1 MQHSAVATMALTMND
16 LIHYDFRIDVWK
28 PETLPM
34 AKLAKYLAKL
44 SIMFGDENQVHFL
57 KVRKGSAIPEIA
69 VEYEAAPKVEARLR
83 LVGTLDAPPDL
94 VKANQEMNRMLREDN
109 ASATLKI
116 KGGSVILNFPGKK
129 TPLAEEVV
137 VHEQGDLDGV
147 VIRVGGKDDSVP
159 VWIEGEGKAIYQCQ
173 TNRDIARQLATYL
186 FDKPVRVVGNGKWC
200 RTPESKWELE
210 KFEIKSFE
218 ALDDAPLEQLINELR
233 AVEGNRWNE
242 MDDPQAELRKLRGD

>member
-1 MQHSAVATMALTMND
+1 MVMDEQ
-16 LIHYDFRIDVWK
+16 IHYDFRIDAWK

-34 AKLAKYLAKL
+34 ARLAEYLAKL
-44 SIMFGDENQVHFL
+44 STMFGHKEHVHFL

-69 VEYEAAPKVEARLR
+69 VDYEAAPKVEARLR
-83 LVGTLDAPPDL
+83 LVGTLDAPQEL
-94 VKANQEMNRMLREDN
+94 ERANQEVNRMLRVDN

-116 KGGSVILNFPGKK
+116 KHGENVLVFPGKK

-159 VWIEGEGKAIYQCQ
+159 VWIEGEGKVIYKCWA
-173 TNRDIARQLATYL
+173 NRDMARQLAAYL
-186 FDKPVRVVGNGKWC
+186 FDRPVRVTGSGEWC
-200 RTPESKWELE
+200 RTPERRWELVDF
-210 KFEIKSFE
+210 KIKSFE
-218 ALDDAPLEQLINELR
+218 ILDVSPLEKVINDLQQI
-233 AVEGNRWNE
+233 EGNLWNE

>member
-1 MQHSAVATMALTMND
+1 MD
-16 LIHYDFRIDVWK
+16 EPIHYDFRIDAWK

-34 AKLAKYLAKL
+34 ARLAEYLAKL
-44 SIMFGDENQVHFL
+44 STMFGHKEHVHFL

-69 VEYEAAPKVEARLR
+69 VDYEAAPKVEARLR
-83 LVGTLDAPPDL
+83 LAGTPDAPQEL
-94 VKANQEMNRMLREDN
+94 ERANQEVNRMLRVDN

-116 KGGSVILNFPGKK
+116 KHGENVLVFPGKK

-159 VWIEGEGKAIYQCQ
+159 VWIEGESKVIYKCWA
-173 TNRDIARQLATYL
+173 NRDMARQLAAYL
-186 FDKPVRVVGNGKWC
+186 FDRPVRVTGSGEWC
-200 RTPESKWELE
+200 RTPERRWELVDF
-210 KFEIKSFE
+210 KIKSFE
-218 ALDDAPLEQLINELR
+218 ILDVSPLEKVINDLR
-233 AVEGNRWNE
+233 QIEGNLWNE

>member
-1 MQHSAVATMALTMND
+1 MVMD
-16 LIHYDFRIDVWK
+16 EPIHYDFRIDAWK

-34 AKLAKYLAKL
+34 ARLAEYLAKL
-44 SIMFGDENQVHFL
+44 STMFGHKEHVHFL

-69 VEYEAAPKVEARLR
+69 VDYEAAPKVEARLR
-83 LVGTLDAPPDL
+83 LVGTPDAPQEL
-94 VKANQEMNRMLREDN
+94 ERANQEVNRMLRVDN

-116 KGGSVILNFPGKK
+116 KHGENVLVFPGKK

-159 VWIEGEGKAIYQCQ
+159 VWIEGEGKVIYKCWA
-173 TNRDIARQLATYL
+173 NRDMARQLAAYL
-186 FDKPVRVVGNGKWC
+186 FDRPVRVTGSGEWC
-200 RTPESKWELE
+200 RTPERRWELVDF
-210 KFEIKSFE
+210 KIKSFE
-218 ALDDAPLEQLINELR
+218 ILDVSPLEKVINDLR
-233 AVEGNRWNE
+233 QIEGNLWNE

>member
-1 MQHSAVATMALTMND
+1 MVMD
-16 LIHYDFRIDVWK
+16 EPIHYDFRIDAWK

-34 AKLAKYLAKL
+34 ARLAEYLAKL
-44 SIMFGDENQVHFL
+44 STMFGHKEHVHFL

-69 VEYEAAPKVEARLR
+69 VDYEAAPKVEARLR
-83 LVGTLDAPPDL
+83 LVGTPDAPQEL
-94 VKANQEMNRMLREDN
+94 ERANQEVNRMLRVDN

-116 KGGSVILNFPGKK
+116 KHGENVLVFPGKK

-159 VWIEGEGKAIYQCQ
+159 VWIEGEGKVIYKCWA
-173 TNRDIARQLATYL
+173 NRDMARQLAAYL
-186 FDKPVRVVGNGKWC
+186 FDRPVRVTGSGEWC
-200 RTPESKWELE
+200 RTPERRWELVDF
-210 KFEIKSFE
+210 KIKSFE
-218 ALDDAPLEQLINELR
+218 VLDVSPLEKVINDLR
-233 AVEGNRWNE
+233 QIEGNMWNE

>member
-1 MQHSAVATMALTMND
+1 MVMDEQ
-16 LIHYDFRIDVWK
+16 IHYDFRIDAWK

-34 AKLAKYLAKL
+34 ARLAEYLAKL
-44 SIMFGDENQVHFL
+44 STMFGHKEHVHFL

-69 VEYEAAPKVEARLR
+69 VDYEAAPKVEARLR
-83 LVGTLDAPPDL
+83 LVGTLDAPQEL
-94 VKANQEMNRMLREDN
+94 ERANQEVNRMLRVDN

-116 KGGSVILNFPGKK
+116 KHGENVLVFPGKK

-159 VWIEGEGKAIYQCQ
+159 VWIEGEGKVIYKCWA
-173 TNRDIARQLATYL
+173 NRDMARQLAAYL
-186 FDKPVRVVGNGKWC
+186 FDRPVRVTGSGEWC
-200 RTPESKWELE
+200 RTPERRWELVDF
-210 KFEIKSFE
+210 KIKSFE
-218 ALDDAPLEQLINELR
+218 ILDVSPLEKVINDLR
-233 AVEGNRWNE
+233 QIEGNLWNE

>member
-1 MQHSAVATMALTMND
+1 MD
-16 LIHYDFRIDVWK
+16 EPIHYDFRIDAWK

-34 AKLAKYLAKL
+34 ARLAEYLAKL
-44 SIMFGDENQVHFL
+44 STMFGHKEHVHFL

-69 VEYEAAPKVEARLR
+69 VDYEAAPKVEARLR
-83 LVGTLDAPPDL
+83 LVGTTDAPQEL
-94 VKANQEMNRMLREDN
+94 ERANQEVNRMLRVDN

-116 KGGSVILNFPGKK
+116 KHGENVLVFPGKK

-159 VWIEGEGKAIYQCQ
+159 VWIEGESKVIYKCWA
-173 TNRDIARQLATYL
+173 NRDMARQLAAYL
-186 FDKPVRVVGNGKWC
+186 FDRPVRVTGSGEWC
-200 RTPESKWELE
+200 RTPERRWELVDF
-210 KFEIKSFE
+210 KIKSFE
-218 ALDDAPLEQLINELR
+218 ILDVSPLEKVINDLR
-233 AVEGNRWNE
+233 QIEGNLWNE